1 MGESDRYQDYKLS
14 KRRFTL
20 GQPGNALF
28 ALLAT
33 NLVFFFLILL
43 SRVFYLFT
51 HQGSGNEATA
61 FDALEWFAMPAK
73 LTTLSEKPWTLL
85 TFMFAQGGVQ
95 HPFLLLLTM
104 LSTMLW
110 LWVFAYILQDLS
122 GNPFIFPIY
131 IYGSLLGA
139 FFFITAANIIPS
151 ARGNIGTTFLYGA
164 QTGAIAIAVA
174 VTTFSPQYRIFRNIG
189 TGIPIW
195 ILAVFFVL
203 LSLVRSLPNNIAHCF
218 AVLGS
223 VLAGYLFVRF
233 LRAGRDLSLWMHRLY
248 AWSGNLFNPNAQK
261 GQGRIKEKIFYNT
274 GNRKPF
280 SKTANVT
287 QQRIDEILDKINQQ
301 GYHFL
306 SDEEKNILK
315 RAGEEDI

>member
-28 ALLAT
+28 ALLAA

-43 SRVFYLFT
+43 SRVFYLFA
-51 HQGSGNEATA
+51 HQGSGVDAIS
-61 FDALEWFAMPAK
+61 FDALEWFAMPAG
-73 LTTLSEKPWTLL
+73 LTALSEKPWTLL
-85 TFMFAQGGVQ
+85 TFMFAQGGIQ
-95 HPFLLLLTM
+95 HPLLLLLTM

-122 GNPFIFPIY
+122 GNPFIVPVY

-139 FFFITAANIIPS
+139 VFFIAAANIITG
-151 ARGNIGTTFLYGA
+151 ARLNIGTTFLYGA
-164 QTGAIAIAVA
+164 QTGTVAIAMA
-174 VTTFSPQYRIFRNIG
+174 VTTLSPRYRIFRNIG
-189 TGIPIW
+189 TGIPVW

-203 LSLVRSLPNNIAHCF
+203 LSLIRSLPGNIANCF

-223 VLAGYLFVRF
+223 ALAGYLFVSL
-233 LRAGRDLSLWMHRLY
+233 LRKGKDLSLWMHNLY
-248 AWSGNLFNPNAQK
+248 TWSGNLFNPNRQQNSSK
-261 GQGRIKEKIFYNT
+261 LKEKIFYNT
-274 GNRKPF
+274 GDRKPF

-287 QQRIDEILDKINQQ
+287 QQRIDEILDKINQK
-301 GYHFL
+301 GYHLL
-306 SDEEKNILK
+306 SDEEKTILK
-315 RAGEEDI
+315 RAGEENI